1 MRGRKKTPTV
11 INFLRGNPGKRPINH
26 EEPKPD
32 PLVAECPAEL
42 TDQVE
47 REEWERTI
55 VPAIRIGQITVAE
68 RALAIG
74 HCVQWAVWRSQVTE
88 ASQHP
93 HVIAA
98 GKNKYPM
105 PNPARTMANATYQ
118 LLRQT
123 DSDLGLTP
131 TTRSRVQTKGAPSTT
146 QVDRQRRKFF
156 EVGRG

>member
-1 MRGRKKTPTV
+1 MRGRKPQPTV
-11 INFLRGNPGKRPINH
+11 LRMLRGNPGKRPINH

-32 PLVAECPAEL
+32 ALGTECPPEL
-42 TDQVE
+42 ADPVE
-47 REEWERTI
+47 RAEWERTI

-74 HCVQWAVWRSQVTE
+74 HCVQWATWRSQLEE
-88 ASQHP
+88 AAKHP

-105 PNPARTMANATYQ
+105 PNPARTMANVTYQ

-123 DSDLGLTP
+123 DTDLGLTP
-131 TTRSRVQTKGAPSTT
+131 TTRSKVQTKGAPST
-146 QVDRQRRKFF
+146 VAIDRQRRKFF
-156 EVGRG
+156 GVAGG

>member
-1 MRGRKKTPTV
+1 MRGRKKTPSV
-11 INFLRGNPGKRPINH
+11 LNFLRGNPGKRAINH

-32 PLVAECPAEL
+32 PLVVECPPEL
-42 TDQVE
+42 SDPVE
-47 REEWERTI
+47 RAEWERTI

-74 HCVQWAVWRSQVTE
+74 HCVQWAVWRSQLE
-88 ASQHP
+88 DAAKHP

-98 GKNKYPM
+98 GKNRYPM
-105 PNPARTMANATYQ
+105 PNPARSMANATYQ

-146 QVDRQRRKFF
+146 KIDRERKKFF
-156 EVGRG
+156 GVAGG